1 MSGEDQ
7 AQGAPAPDED
17 TGGPGTDDGAPLN
30 EQLDEAVRERDQFRA
45 MAQRD
50 RAELINYRK
59 RTDEQ
64 MRESR
69 SNATAAVLL
78 RSLTV
83 VDDLERALAMI
94 PDDAVAP
101 GWRDGLEL
109 VLRNLNGLLESEG
122 VSKIEAVG
130 RPFDP
135 WEFEAVLHEETA
147 DAEEGEIVRV
157 MRDGYRRRD
166 KVLRAAQVVVAKSP
180 QSGDETDTDE
190 EESE

>member
-7 AQGAPAPDED
+7 AQDAPAPDED
-17 TGGPGTDDGAPLN
+17 ASQAGTDDDALLK
-30 EQLDEAVRERDQFRA
+30 EQFEEALRERDQFRA

-59 RTDEQ
+59 RTTDE

-69 SNATAAVLL
+69 SNATAEVLL
-78 RSLTV
+78 KSLTV
-83 VDDLERALAMI
+83 LDDLERALAMI

-109 VLRNLNGLLESEG
+109 VLRNLHGLLESEG
-122 VSKIEAVG
+122 ISKIEAVG

-135 WEFEAVLHEETA
+135 WECEAVMHEETSE
-147 DAEEGEIVRV
+147 AEEGEIVRV

-166 KVLRAAQVVVAKSP
+166 KVLRAAQVVVAKRP
-180 QSGDETDTDE
+180 QTKDETDE
-190 EESE
+190 EDSE